1 MPDTPEI
8 EEETKKLQSN
18 PFKKKSVAKHGRYD
32 ALSREN
38 SLLELM
44 NSSSNIIR
52 LKTDSSLHNTK
63 KRRATTFDSKKIKK
77 TKHSNKKKKQQRS
90 IFNFFS

>member
-1 MPDTPEI
+1 MPDTPEV

-18 PFKKKSVAKHGRYD
+18 PFKKKSVAKHERYD
-32 ALSREN
+32 ASSSKN

-44 NSSSNIIR
+44 NSSSNIR